1 MTPRLEMHSD
11 LKVSAAAADDD
22 SCQDNEKHNCG
33 GDGPPI
39 IFAPPWV
46 GPPAIMAATR
56 TTSILK
62 VWVYHFRVP
71 RQFTDKA
78 KRVEPVPGSKG
89 IKKAPASF
97 PRGLSRLL
105 KSREASPDAP
115 TLSQSTDHTRATKS
129 LSKKCRSLSKKL
141 QVKHPSALNM
151 TSPTGDYRRKESGHE
166 KARSMP
172 WKAGLG
178 CPLP

>member
-1 MTPRLEMHSD
+1 MGRATGYNGRYE
-11 LKVSAAAADDD
+11 SARGAIATAACDA
-22 SCQDNEKHNCG
+22 SEPLRFSKCG
-33 GDGPPI
+33 SI
-39 IFAPPWV
+39 IFV
-46 GPPAIMAATR
+46 
-56 TTSILK
+56 SL
-62 VWVYHFRVP
+62 
-71 RQFTDKA
+71 KA

-97 PRGLSRLL
+97 PRGLNRLL